1 MEAVAVVSYTN
12 VVQKIAPTMQ
22 ASGSD
27 TSRKV
32 KSIRVMVTVTNATG
46 DLYLTDLM
54 LQSGSIAT
62 GWTGHVSEIQFTQD
76 G

>member
-12 VVQKIAPTMQ
+12 VVQKIAPTVQ
-22 ASGSD
+22 ATGLD

-32 KSIRVMVTVTNATG
+32 VSIRVRVTVTNTTG

>member
-1 MEAVAVVSYTN
+1 MVSYTN
-12 VVQKIAPTMQ
+12 VVQKIAPTVQ
-22 ASGSD
+22 ATGLD
-27 TSRKV
+27 PSRKV
-32 KSIRVMVTVTNATG
+32 KAIRVRVTMTNATG

-62 GWTGHVSEIQFTQD
+62 GWTGHVSEIPFTQD

>member
-1 MEAVAVVSYTN
+1 MVSYTN
-12 VVQKIAPTMQ
+12 VVQKVVPVMQ
-22 ASGSD
+22 TSGSD

-32 KSIRVMVTVTNATG
+32 QSIRVKVTVTNATG
-46 DLYLTDLM
+46 NLYLTDMM

-62 GWTGHVSEIQFTQD
+62 GWTGHVSEIPFTED

>member
-1 MEAVAVVSYTN
+1 MVSYTN
-12 VVQKIAPTMQ
+12 MVQKIAPTVQ
-22 ASGSD
+22 ATGLD

-32 KSIRVMVTVTNATG
+32 KSIRVRVTVTNTTG

>member
-1 MEAVAVVSYTN
+1 MVSYTN
-12 VVQKIAPTMQ
+12 VVQKIAPTVQ
-22 ASGSD
+22 ATGLD
-27 TSRKV
+27 PSRKV
-32 KSIRVMVTVTNATG
+32 KSIRVRVTMTNTTG

-62 GWTGHVSEIQFTQD
+62 GWVGHVSEIPFTQD

>member
-1 MEAVAVVSYTN
+1 MEAMAVVSYTN
-12 VVQKIAPTMQ
+12 VVQKIVPTIQ

-27 TSRKV
+27 TSRRV
-32 KSIRVMVTVTNATG
+32 KSIRVRVTVTNATG
-46 DLYLTDLM
+46 ELYLTDLM

-62 GWTGHVSEIQFTQD
+62 GWTGHVSEIHFVQD

>member
-1 MEAVAVVSYTN
+1 VVSYTN

-32 KSIRVMVTVTNATG
+32 KSIRVRVTVKNTTG
-46 DLYLTDLM
+46 ALDLTALM

-62 GWTGHVSEIQFTQD
+62 GWVGQVSEIPFTQD

>member
-1 MEAVAVVSYTN
+1 MVTYTN
-12 VVQKIAPTMQ
+12 VVQKIAPTVQ
-22 ASGSD
+22 TTSLD
-27 TSRKV
+27 PSRKV
-32 KSIRVMVTVTNATG
+32 KSILVRVTMTNTTG

-62 GWTGHVSEIQFTQD
+62 GWVGHVSEIPFTQD

>member
-1 MEAVAVVSYTN
+1 MVSYTN
-12 VVQKIAPTMQ
+12 VIQKIAPTVQ
-22 ASGSD
+22 TSGLD

-32 KSIRVMVTVTNATG
+32 KSIRVRVAMTNTTG
-46 DLYLTDLM
+46 DLYLADLM

-62 GWTGHVSEIQFTQD
+62 GWVGHVSEIPFTQD

>member
-1 MEAVAVVSYTN
+1 MVSYTN
-12 VVQKIAPTMQ
+12 VVQKIVPTIQ

-27 TSRKV
+27 TSRRV
-32 KSIRVMVTVTNATG
+32 KSIRVRVTVTNATG

-62 GWTGHVSEIQFTQD
+62 GWTGHVSEIPFVQD

>member
-1 MEAVAVVSYTN
+1 MEAVAVVSYMN
-12 VVQKIAPTMQ
+12 VVQKIAPTVQ

-32 KSIRVMVTVTNATG
+32 KSIRVRVTMTNTTG

-62 GWTGHVSEIQFTQD
+62 GWTGHVSEIPFTQD

>member
-1 MEAVAVVSYTN
+1 MVSYTN
-12 VVQKIAPTMQ
+12 VVQKIVPTSAMT
-22 ASGSD
+22 GSYD
-27 TSRKV
+27 EQKKV
-32 KSIRVMVTVTNATG
+32 KSIRLRVTVKNATG

-62 GWTGHVSEIQFTQD
+62 GWAGHVSEIQFTQD

>member
-1 MEAVAVVSYTN
+1 MEAMAVVSYTN
-12 VVQKIAPTMQ
+12 VVQKIVPTIQ

-27 TSRKV
+27 TSRRV
-32 KSIRVMVTVTNATG
+32 KSIRVRVTVTNATG

-62 GWTGHVSEIQFTQD
+62 GWTGHVSEIPFTQD

>member
-1 MEAVAVVSYTN
+1 MVSYTN
-12 VVQKIAPTMQ
+12 VVQKIAPTVQ
-22 ASGSD
+22 ATGLD

-32 KSIRVMVTVTNATG
+32 KSIRVRVTVTNTTG

>member
-12 VVQKIAPTMQ
+12 IVQKIAPTTLV
-22 ASGSD
+22 SSSD
-27 TSRKV
+27 TSRRV
-32 KSIRVMVTVTNATG
+32 KSIRVRVTMTNAIG
-46 DLYLTDLM
+46 NLYLTDLM

-62 GWTGHVSEIQFTQD
+62 GWTGHVSEIPFVQD

>member
-1 MEAVAVVSYTN
+1 MVSYTN
-12 VVQKIAPTMQ
+12 VVQKIVPKTNV
-22 ASGSD
+22 SGSYD
-27 TSRKV
+27 GQKRV
-32 KSIRVMVTVTNATG
+32 KSIRLRITMKNATG

-62 GWTGHVSEIQFTQD
+62 GWVGHVSEIQFTQD

>member
-1 MEAVAVVSYTN
+1 MVSYTN
-12 VVQKIAPTMQ
+12 VVQKIAPTVQ
-22 ASGSD
+22 ASGLD

-32 KSIRVMVTVTNATG
+32 KSIRVRVAMTNTTG

-62 GWTGHVSEIQFTQD
+62 GWVGHVSEIPFTQD

>member
-1 MEAVAVVSYTN
+1 MVSYTN
-12 VVQKIAPTMQ
+12 VVQKIVPTTAMT
-22 ASGSD
+22 GSYD
-27 TSRKV
+27 EQKRV
-32 KSIRVMVTVTNATG
+32 KSIRLRVAVKNATG

-62 GWTGHVSEIQFTQD
+62 GWVGHVSEIQFTQD

>member
-1 MEAVAVVSYTN
+1 MVSYTN
-12 VVQKIAPTMQ
+12 VIQKIAPTVQ
-22 ASGSD
+22 ASGLD
-27 TSRKV
+27 TCRKV
-32 KSIRVMVTVTNATG
+32 KSIRVRVTVTNATG

>member
-1 MEAVAVVSYTN
+1 MVSYTN
-12 VVQKIAPTMQ
+12 VVQKIAPVTQ
-22 ASGSD
+22 VSGSD
-27 TSRKV
+27 KTRRV
-32 KSIRVMVTVTNATG
+32 KSIRLKVAVKNATG

-62 GWTGHVSEIQFTQD
+62 GWAGHVSEIPFTSD

>member
-1 MEAVAVVSYTN
+1 MVSYTN
-12 VVQKIAPTMQ
+12 VVQKIVPTSAMT
-22 ASGSD
+22 GSYD
-27 TSRKV
+27 EQKKV
-32 KSIRVMVTVTNATG
+32 KSIRLRVTGKNATG

-62 GWTGHVSEIQFTQD
+62 GWVGHVSEIQFTQD

>member
-1 MEAVAVVSYTN
+1 MVSYTN
-12 VVQKIAPTMQ
+12 MVQKIAPTVQ
-22 ASGSD
+22 ATGLD

-32 KSIRVMVTVTNATG
+32 KSIRVRVAMTNTTG

-62 GWTGHVSEIQFTQD
+62 GWTGHVSEFPFTQD

>member
-1 MEAVAVVSYTN
+1 MVSYPN
-12 VVQKIAPTMQ
+12 VVQKIAPTVQ
-22 ASGSD
+22 ATGLD

-32 KSIRVMVTVTNATG
+32 KSIRVRVAMTNTTG

-62 GWTGHVSEIQFTQD
+62 GWVGHVSEIPFTQD

>member
-1 MEAVAVVSYTN
+1 MVSYTN
-12 VVQKIAPTMQ
+12 VVQKITPTTQ

-27 TSRKV
+27 TSRRV
-32 KSIRVMVTVTNATG
+32 KSIRVRVTMTNATG
-46 DLYLTDLM
+46 DLYLADLM

-62 GWTGHVSEIQFTQD
+62 GWTGHVSEIQFVQD

>member
-1 MEAVAVVSYTN
+1 MVSYTN
-12 VVQKIAPTMQ
+12 VVQKIAPTVQ
-22 ASGSD
+22 ATGLD

-32 KSIRVMVTVTNATG
+32 VSIRVRVTVTNTTG

>member
-1 MEAVAVVSYTN
+1 MEAMAVVSYTN
-12 VVQKIAPTMQ
+12 VVQKIAPTIQ

-27 TSRKV
+27 TSRRV
-32 KSIRVMVTVTNATG
+32 KSIRVRVTMTNATG
-46 DLYLTDLM
+46 ELYLTDLM

-62 GWTGHVSEIQFTQD
+62 GWTGHVSEIPFVQD

>member
-1 MEAVAVVSYTN
+1 MEAMAVVSYTN
-12 VVQKIAPTMQ
+12 VVQKIVPTIQ

-27 TSRKV
+27 TSRRV
-32 KSIRVMVTVTNATG
+32 KSIRVRVTVTNATG
-46 DLYLTDLM
+46 ELYLTDLM

-62 GWTGHVSEIQFTQD
+62 GWTGHVSEIPFVQD

>member
-1 MEAVAVVSYTN
+1 MEAMAVVSYTN
-12 VVQKIAPTMQ
+12 VVQKIAPTIQ

-27 TSRKV
+27 TSRRV
-32 KSIRVMVTVTNATG
+32 KSIRVRVTVTNATG
-46 DLYLTDLM
+46 ELYLTDLM

-62 GWTGHVSEIQFTQD
+62 GWTGHVSEIPFVQD

>member
-1 MEAVAVVSYTN
+1 MVSYTN
-12 VVQKIAPTMQ
+12 VVQKIAPVTQ
-22 ASGSD
+22 VSGSD
-27 TSRKV
+27 KTRRV
-32 KSIRVMVTVTNATG
+32 KSIRLKVAVKNTIG

-62 GWTGHVSEIQFTQD
+62 GWTGHVSEIPFVQD

>member
-1 MEAVAVVSYTN
+1 MVSYTN
-12 VVQKIAPTMQ
+12 VVQKIAPTVQ

-27 TSRKV
+27 TSRRV
-32 KSIRVMVTVTNATG
+32 KSIRVRVTITNAIG
-46 DLYLTDLM
+46 NLYLTDLM

-62 GWTGHVSEIQFTQD
+62 GWVGHVSEIQFVQD

>member
-1 MEAVAVVSYTN
+1 MVSYTN
-12 VVQKIAPTMQ
+12 MVQKITPTML

-27 TSRKV
+27 VGRRV
-32 KSIRVMVTVTNATG
+32 KSIRVRVTVTNATG
-46 DLYLTDLM
+46 ELYLTDLM

-62 GWTGHVSEIQFTQD
+62 GWTGHVSEIPFTSD

>member
-1 MEAVAVVSYTN
+1 MEAMAVVSYTN
-12 VVQKIAPTMQ
+12 VVQKIVPTIQ

-27 TSRKV
+27 TSRRV
-32 KSIRVMVTVTNATG
+32 KSIRVRVTVTNATG
-46 DLYLTDLM
+46 DIYLTDLM

-62 GWTGHVSEIQFTQD
+62 GWTGHVSEIPFTQD

>member
-12 VVQKIAPTMQ
+12 VVQKIAPTVQ
-22 ASGSD
+22 APGSD
-27 TSRKV
+27 TSRNV
-32 KSIRVMVTVTNATG
+32 KSIRVRVTMTNATG

-62 GWTGHVSEIQFTQD
+62 GWVGHVSEIPFTQD

>member
-12 VVQKIAPTMQ
+12 VVQKIAPTVQ

-27 TSRKV
+27 TSRRE
-32 KSIRVMVTVTNATG
+32 KSIRVRVTMTNTTG

-62 GWTGHVSEIQFTQD
+62 GWVGHVSEIPFTQD

>member
-1 MEAVAVVSYTN
+1 MTVVSYTN
-12 VVQKIAPTMQ
+12 VVQKIAPTTQ

-27 TSRKV
+27 STRRV
-32 KSIRVMVTVTNATG
+32 KSIRLKITVKNATG
-46 DLYLTDLM
+46 DLYITDMM

-62 GWTGHVSEIQFTQD
+62 GWTGHVGEIQFTQD

>member
-1 MEAVAVVSYTN
+1 MEAMAVVSYTN
-12 VVQKIAPTMQ
+12 VVQKIAPTIQ

-27 TSRKV
+27 TSRRV
-32 KSIRVMVTVTNATG
+32 KSIRVRVTVTNATG
-46 DLYLTDLM
+46 ELYLTDLM

-62 GWTGHVSEIQFTQD
+62 GWTGHVSEIPFTSD

>member
-12 VVQKIAPTMQ
+12 VVQKIAPTTLV
-22 ASGSD
+22 SGSD
-27 TSRKV
+27 TSRRV
-32 KSIRVMVTVTNATG
+32 KLIRVRVTMTNTTG
-46 DLYLTDLM
+46 ELYLTDLM

-62 GWTGHVSEIQFTQD
+62 GWTGHVSEIHFVQD